1 MKETTK
7 IALLIIGISAAATTG
22 VMAILDNDANLDHST
37 VICVAYRANMN
48 ELKCKLNGDVFM
60 FPKEKKNEQAN
71 KQTD

>member
-1 MKETTK
+1 
-7 IALLIIGISAAATTG
+7 
-22 VMAILDNDANLDHST
+22 MAILDNDANLDHST

-60 FPKEKKNEQAN
+60 FTKEKKNEQAN